1 MIKGMWR
8 VERDVLHFVKRRRGP
23 VEILDIKF
31 NLDHPLDSINE
42 AIVRLIQNGY
52 VCAVGKS
59 QEFLSLLPKEEPCF
73 I

>member
-8 VERDVLHFVKRRRGP
+8 VERDVLHFIKRRRGP

-31 NLDHPLDSINE
+31 NLDHPIDSINL
-42 AIVRLIQNGY
+42 AINRLIRKGH
-52 VCAVGKS
+52 VCLFENS
-59 QEFLSLLPKEEPCF
+59 QEYLSLLPKEEFCL

>member
-31 NLDHPLDSINE
+31 NLDHPLDSISE
-42 AIVRLIQNGY
+42 AIKRLVLRGY
-52 VCAVGKS
+52 VCAVGRN
-59 QEFLSLLPKEEPCF
+59 QEFLSLLSKEEASL

>member
-31 NLDHPLDSINE
+31 NLDHPLVSINE
-42 AIVRLIQNGY
+42 AIKRLILGGY
-52 VCAVGKS
+52 VYAVGSK
-59 QEFLSLLPKEEPCF
+59 QEHLSLLSREEPCLV
-73 I
+73 